1 MVDFTILTNLI
12 NENSSKII
20 IAVSII
26 LLGVVIARFI
36 SKLLYKVLI
45 QINLSNIIKNN
56 FNLALPLEDTIS
68 SLAKYT
74 IYFLSLYLALN
85 EIGIRVFIGK
95 VILVIILILTAVILF
110 FVLKDFGP
118 NFIAGTLL
126 HKKKLIIKGDVI
138 KVLGIN
144 GKVIEVRLL
153 DTKIINKDKELFIL
167 PNSVLIKSVALKRQ
181 RNNIY

>member
-1 MVDFTILTNLI
+1 MVDFAILTNLV

-118 NFIAGTLL
+118 NFIA
-126 HKKKLIIKGDVI
+126 
-138 KVLGIN
+138 
-144 GKVIEVRLL
+144 VRLL

>member
-1 MVDFTILTNLI
+1 MVDFAILTNLV

-95 VILVIILILTAVILF
+95 VILVIILILKLLIRTKNYLSFQILF
-110 FVLKDFGP
+110 
-118 NFIAGTLL
+118 
-126 HKKKLIIKGDVI
+126 
-138 KVLGIN
+138 
-144 GKVIEVRLL
+144 
-153 DTKIINKDKELFIL
+153 
-167 PNSVLIKSVALKRQ
+167 
-181 RNNIY
+181 